1 MRHAGPSIRGMA
13 RELGIHGPAQVDAL
27 PFPRQLGEVG
37 VVGALVALRRQFRH
51 GGRDYRGSERRSHAG
66 GRPPAAGG
74 RGVGSPPPKVGGRGD
89 GHLVFQNG
97 VEHGKSGLFFLVQRY
112 ILHRMDIFAEQLA
125 YDTIVEQQHAR
136 STVIDPMAWAAGSP
150 PFQAP
155 LASVMS
161 RHQT

>member
-51 GGRDYRGSERRSHAG
+51 GGRDYRGSGRRLL
-66 GRPPAAGG
+66 AAG
-74 RGVGSPPPKVGGRGD
+74 RQQPAGVALAHPPKVGGRGD

-97 VEHGKSGLFFLVQRY
+97 VEYVKSGLFFLVQRY